1 MGKDKDLNDLLS
13 QSQREHF
20 IVLIADVADRQRK
33 QLAALFSGAG
43 EIEPDALAE
52 AADELSI
59 DDTVKSKTRPAD
71 WSDALR
77 EPCLAAFDDWRATLL
92 SRIGEV
98 INTKKPP
105 TEQPPKAEDDEEEV
119 DDGRITFPQPV
130 DTPLKELSSEY
141 RTLLLNALL
150 LLLLSLETY
159 TPRSRTLLKTV
170 SSSLRLPPA
179 VFLRVEAQVA
189 AQLQRAAALSHEAE
203 AKKNEGSSRW
213 KIGLASVAG
222 AALVGITGGLA
233 APLVAAGLGTVLG
246 GIGLGGTVA
255 AGYLGAVA
263 GSSVLVGGLFGAYGA
278 KMAGETMRKY
288 AAEVED
294 FCFMPLDTSAAK
306 EKDGQHRL
314 AVTVGISGWLEDE
327 SEVTRPWQVLSSDN
341 ADAYALRY
349 ELAALTALGNSLGDL
364 VMSTAWSYAKSEIIK
379 RTVFASLMAAL
390 WPLAFLK
397 VGRVLDNPW
406 RIAFVRSQ
414 KAGVVLAD
422 ALCEK
427 VQGAR
432 PVTLVG
438 FSLGARV
445 IFECC
450 RELSKRR
457 RFDLV
462 ENVVLMGAPVP
473 SDKRDWRCVRAVCS
487 GRVVNCHSGSDLV
500 LAYLYRSA
508 SIQFGIAG
516 LQKVELCG
524 VENCDLS
531 DTVQGHLRYRFLVG
545 RILRDRLGIEGVRD
559 DVILDQDAKLKE
571 LVEKERQTDERAA
584 KEKPEQEGEKHDTEQ
599 DVVFDA
605 DKS

>member
-1 MGKDKDLNDLLS
+1 MANDKDLNDLLS
-13 QSQREHF
+13 QRQREDF
-20 IVLIADVADRQRK
+20 IVLVADATDRQRK
-33 QLAALFSGAG
+33 TLERLFSRQT
-43 EIEPDALAE
+43 ETEQKLVE
-52 AADELSI
+52 ATDELSI
-59 DDTVKSKTRPAD
+59 EDDVKQETRPAG
-71 WSDALR
+71 WSDELR
-77 EPCLAAFDDWRATLL
+77 EPCLAGFDEWRAALL
-92 SRIGEV
+92 QRIGEV
-98 INTKKPP
+98 VNTKQRP
-105 TEQPPKAEDDEEEV
+105 TEQPPAGADDAAQETDLDEQQV
-119 DDGRITFPQPV
+119 TFPEPI
-130 DTPLKELSSEY
+130 DTPLSTLSREY
-141 RTLLLNALL
+141 KTLLLNALL
-150 LLLLSLETY
+150 LLLLSLEQY
-159 TPRSRTLLKTV
+159 TPKSRTLLKTV
-170 SSSLRLPPA
+170 ASSLKVSPS
-179 VFLRVEAQVA
+179 VFFDVETQVA
-189 AQLQRAAALSHEAE
+189 AQLQKAAALSHDAE
-203 AKKNEGSSRW
+203 AHKKSESSSKW

-233 APLVAAGLGTVLG
+233 APLVAAGLGSVLG

-255 AGYLGAVA
+255 AGYLGAMA

-294 FCFMPLDTSAAK
+294 FCFVPLGNPEKLSDAK
-306 EKDGQHRL
+306 QRDEMHHL
-314 AVTVGISGWLEDE
+314 AVTIGISGWLEDE
-327 SEVTRPWQVLSSDN
+327 AEVTRAWQVFSSETSDT
-341 ADAYALRY
+341 YALRY
-349 ELAALTALGNSLGDL
+349 EVAALTALGNSLGDL

-422 ALCEK
+422 ALCEG

-450 RELSKRR
+450 RELSRRR
-457 RFDLV
+457 RFDV
-462 ENVVLMGAPVP
+462 IESVVLMGAPVP
-473 SDKRDWRCVRAVCS
+473 SDERDWRCVRAVCS
-487 GRVVNCHSGSDLV
+487 DRVVNCYSESDLV

-516 LQKVELCG
+516 LQKVAVAG

-531 DTVQGHLRYRFLVG
+531 DTVKGHLRYRFLVG
-545 RILRDRLGIEGVRD
+545 RILRDRVGLEGLRE
-559 DVILDQDAKLKE
+559 DVILAQDAKLEE

-584 KEKPEQEGEKHDTEQ
+584 KERDTN

-605 DKS
+605 ADHH